1 MTRPVPSS
9 ITASHLELFR
19 AVWTDCGV
27 VHADSLPKTDEPE
40 QDHPG
45 NGCQAQ
51 SDKSIVNKMS
61 K

>member
-1 MTRPVPSS
+1 MTRPVLSS
-9 ITASHLELFR
+9 ITSSHCELFG

-27 VHADSLPKTDEPE
+27 VRADSLPKTDEPE
-40 QDHPG
+40 QDHSC
-45 NGCQAQ
+45 NRCQAQ